1 MFCDKGVGMMN
12 AVNIFLDIL
21 KSAMTQTSYE
31 SKDEI
36 GLSLWE
42 QVYDISQKQQLA
54 PLIYQQI
61 FSDKS
66 FLTSD
71 ANFQNFWKMDTL
83 NQAGN
88 QARKSALFL
97 ITSDQMRQNGLTPL
111 VVKGIIFR
119 NLYPNPDLRTSND
132 EDLYIPR
139 QQFKAMDQFLLEQGF
154 VREELEED
162 KIYQEIPYQNPR
174 NGLYFEI
181 HMDLFPKESGAYGHL
196 NELFEDAFE
205 TCIEKEIQ
213 GSKVLTLDAKHHFLY
228 LVCHSLKHFLHSGF
242 GIRQACDMIMF
253 ARAYHKEFDWK
264 EIREVM
270 REYHMET
277 FAMNVLDIGVRY
289 LGISW
294 EELGLHKPT
303 EIEIDCTPL
312 LDDMLDGGIFG
323 QNDMNRIHSAN
334 ITLNAAE
341 SETAN
346 VATGIFASLFPDAE
360 YIRSNY
366 PYARKHS
373 FLLPAAYIHRILKY
387 LLEHKDKKTDTGEK
401 SSTQIGMERVK
412 LLEKYKIV
420 DK

>member
-1 MFCDKGVGMMN
+1 MN

-31 SKDEI
+31 SNGAIDTN
-36 GLSLWE
+36 LWE
-42 QVYDISQKQQLA
+42 EVYDISQKQQLA

-61 FSDKS
+61 FGDKS
-66 FLTSD
+66 FRNSD
-71 ANFQNFWKMDTL
+71 MSFQNYWKMDTL

-97 ITSDQMRQNGLTPL
+97 IVSDQMRQRGLTPL
-111 VVKGIIFR
+111 VVKGIVCR
-119 NLYPNPDLRTSND
+119 NLYQDPDLRTSND

-139 QQFKAMDQFLLEQGF
+139 QQFKEMDQFLLDQGF
-154 VREELEED
+154 VREELIEG
-162 KIYQEIPYQNPR
+162 KLYQEIPYQNPA
-174 NGLYFEI
+174 NGLYFEL
-181 HMDLFPKESGAYGHL
+181 HMDLFSKESGAYGHL
-196 NELFEDAFE
+196 NELFEDAFD
-205 TCIEKEIQ
+205 TCIEEEIQ
-213 GSKVLTLDAKHHFLY
+213 GSKVLTLDVRQHFLY

-253 ARAYHKEFDWK
+253 AKKYHDQFDWDEMRK
-264 EIREVM
+264 IM

-277 FAMNVLDIGVRY
+277 FTMNVLDIGVSY
-289 LGISW
+289 LGITW
-294 EELGLHKPT
+294 EELGLSKPAD
-303 EIEIDCTPL
+303 IEIDCTPL

-323 QNDMNRIHSAN
+323 QNDRNRVHSAN

-341 SETAN
+341 NESAN
-346 VATGIFASLFPDAE
+346 AATGILASLFPEAE

-366 PYARKHS
+366 PYARKYS
-373 FLLPAAYIHRILKY
+373 FLLPVAYIHRIVRY
-387 LLEHKDKKTDTGEK
+387 LTEHKGKKTDTGEK
-401 SSTQIGMERVK
+401 SSAQIGMERVK